1 MTEPTEIDDIFRKG
15 KERLEWLAKIVPS
28 RALSQD
34 ELTKS
39 LISMYRMIV
48 ALQAEC
54 DMLKVWVDELKA
66 NQHAAGNVIVVADQ
80 TMPEDPASE

>member
-1 MTEPTEIDDIFRKG
+1 VTEPTEIDDIFRKG